1 MKDKSY
7 YSEKLS
13 AGKLRKCYQIAP
25 PRIKKYLNAE
35 IKHVLNKIKS
45 SDMILELGCGYGR
58 VLKEI
63 CKKAK
68 KVIGVDI
75 SWPSIELAKRLLKR
89 NLNCQLLQMD
99 AINLEFPN
107 YYFDTVICIQNGI
120 SAFKVNKKELI
131 KEAVRVTRRGGLV
144 LFSSYSEKIWE
155 ERLKWF
161 LLQSRAGLIGE
172 IDINATG
179 NGIIVTKD
187 GFRATTISPVE
198 FSSLTSELNLDI
210 NIEGVDNSSI
220 FYEILVS

>member
-1 MKDKSY
+1 MKNKSY

-13 AGKLRKCYQIAP
+13 AGKLKKCYQIAP
-25 PRIKKYLNAE
+25 LGIKKYLDAE
-35 IKHVLNKIKS
+35 IKHVLNKIKY
-45 SDMILELGCGYGR
+45 SDTVLELGCGYGR
-58 VLKEI
+58 VLQKTCE
-63 CKKAK
+63 KAK
-68 KVIGVDI
+68 EVIGIDI
-75 SWPSIELAKRLLKR
+75 SRPSIELAKKLLKK
-89 NLNCQLLQMD
+89 NLNCQLFQMN
-99 AINLEFPN
+99 AINLKFPN
-107 YYFDTVICIQNGI
+107 YYFDMVICVQNGI

-179 NGIIVTKD
+179 NGIIITKD
-187 GFRATTISPVE
+187 GFRATTIGPVE

-210 NIEGVDNSSI
+210 NIEEVDNSSI
-220 FYEILVS
+220 FYEIIVS